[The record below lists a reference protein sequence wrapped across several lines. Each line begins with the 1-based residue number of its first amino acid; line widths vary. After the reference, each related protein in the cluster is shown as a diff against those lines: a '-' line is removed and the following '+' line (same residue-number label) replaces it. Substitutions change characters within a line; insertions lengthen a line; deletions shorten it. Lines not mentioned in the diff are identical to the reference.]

1 MGLLKGM
8 SACAPLELIPKGF
21 SVEKCKLFSKK
32 VFDKKL
38 KGLYNM

>member
-8 SACAPLELIPKGF
+8 SAGAFLELIPGGF
-21 SVEKCKLFSKK
+21 PVEKCKLFSKK
-32 VFDKKL
+32 VFDKML